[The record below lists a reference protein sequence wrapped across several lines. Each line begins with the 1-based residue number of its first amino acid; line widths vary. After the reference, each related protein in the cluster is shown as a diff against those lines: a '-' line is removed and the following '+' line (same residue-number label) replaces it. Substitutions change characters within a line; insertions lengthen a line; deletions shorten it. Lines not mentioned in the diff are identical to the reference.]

1 MKNKPLRG
9 SLFSLLAKN
18 YLLFTLTLL
27 AIAGGVFVLWNTWLG
42 WLFQPADWGAA
53 LADPALTGESYEQL
67 RHYMGHTG
75 SAFAVYDASGQLV
88 YASADGFDAAYT
100 AQELS
105 CVPVYGGSSVVDAY
119 ELPTD
124 GGQRYLFIRH
134 QYRSDGTTALEA
146 VMILDQDYQVVFGGF
161 EDGKR
166 AYTPREFRLL
176 FGRRVDGSYL
186 SRYAFV
192 NDA

>member
-75 SAFAVYDASGQLV
+75 
-88 YASADGFDAAYT
+88 
-100 AQELS
+100 
-105 CVPVYGGSSVVDAY
+105 
-119 ELPTD
+119 
-124 GGQRYLFIRH
+124 QRLC
-134 QYRSDGTTALEA
+134 
-146 VMILDQDYQVVFGGF
+146 
-161 EDGKR
+161 
-166 AYTPREFRLL
+166 RL
-176 FGRRVDGSYL
+176 
-186 SRYAFV
+186 
-192 NDA
+192 